1 MILEAIGENP
11 KRPGLKHTPDR
22 IASMYEDF
30 FSGLSKD
37 PAGELKK
44 IVGEDHREM
53 VLVKNIPFFSICEHH
68 LLPFAG
74 QAHVAYIPRGKRVTG
89 LSKLVR
95 TVDILSKR
103 PQLQERLTTQ
113 IAETI
118 TKVLQPR
125 GVLVVIEAE
134 HMCITVRGVQKPG
147 SVTVT
152 SAVRGI
158 FRTSESTRAEAM
170 SLIKG

>member
-11 KRPGLKHTPDR
+11 ERTGLKSTPDR
-22 IASMYEDF
+22 IASMYEEF
-30 FSGLSKD
+30 FGGLSKD
-37 PAGELKK
+37 PAEELKK
-44 IVGEDHREM
+44 VVGEDHREM
-53 VLVKNIPFFSICEHH
+53 VLVKNVPFFSICEHH
-68 LLPFAG
+68 LLPFFG
-74 QAHVAYIPRGKRVTG
+74 KAHVAYIPRGKRVTG

-95 TVDILSKR
+95 VVDILSKR

-113 IAETI
+113 VAETI

-147 SVTVT
+147 SITVT

-170 SLIKG
+170 ALIRK

>member
-1 MILEAIGENP
+1 MILEAIGEDP
-11 KRPGLKHTPDR
+11 GRTGLKSTPDR
-22 IASMYEDF
+22 IASMYEEF

-37 PAGELKK
+37 PAEELKK
-44 IVGEDHREM
+44 VVGEDHREM

-74 QAHVAYIPRGKRVTG
+74 KAHVAYIPRGRRVTG

-95 TVDILSKR
+95 TVDVLSKR

-113 IAETI
+113 IAQTI
-118 TKVLQPR
+118 TKVLQPQ

-134 HMCITVRGVQKPG
+134 HMCITMRGVQKPG
-147 SVTVT
+147 SITVT

-158 FRTSESTRAEAM
+158 FKTSESTRAEAM
-170 SLIKG
+170 ALIRK